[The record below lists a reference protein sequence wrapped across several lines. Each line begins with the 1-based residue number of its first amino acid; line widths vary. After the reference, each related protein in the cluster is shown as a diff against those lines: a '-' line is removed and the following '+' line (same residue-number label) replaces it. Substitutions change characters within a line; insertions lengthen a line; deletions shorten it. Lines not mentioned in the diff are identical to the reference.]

1 MMMAKLEHE
10 CKYLIK
16 KKDLEKPELKTIE
29 CKVQKMVKGS
39 GRFSKMQ
46 DDRQGV
52 WNNKTKIWKCVNY
65 AFTDTILSQ

>member
-1 MMMAKLEHE
+1 MMAKLEHE

-39 GRFSKMQ
+39 G
-46 DDRQGV
+46 
-52 WNNKTKIWKCVNY
+52 
-65 AFTDTILSQ
+65 